1 MTLGIKVKGKATITW
16 GHELVED
23 PDAGN
28 FYMRVYPVLK
38 NFRVDNSDERKA
50 QLKRIAKEIL
60 AEAAA
65 GRKNIKVNK

>member
-1 MTLGIKVKGKATITW
+1 MTLGIKIKGKATITW

-38 NFRVDNSDERKA
+38 NFRVDNSDERRA
-50 QLKRIAKEIL
+50 HLKKVAKEVLEEI
-60 AEAAA
+60 AANK
-65 GRKNIKVNK
+65 KNIKVNK

>member
-1 MTLGIKVKGKATITW
+1 MTLGIKIKGKATITW

-23 PDAGN
+23 PDVGN

-60 AEAAA
+60 VESAA
-65 GRKNIKVNK
+65 GHKNMKVNK